1 MPNGLV
7 TLIALLVIGFIFS
20 MVQAV
25 QNKKLRNR
33 YKKVDN
39 TDAFEADGNRSY
51 QNPSEYTPSSTQK
64 VVTYS
69 VIDGRLVDK

>member
-1 MPNGLV
+1 V
-7 TLIALLVIGFIFS
+7 TLIALLVIGFTFS

-33 YKKVDN
+33 YKKVDSTN
-39 TDAFEADGNRSY
+39 AFESDGNRSY
-51 QNPSEYTPSSTQK
+51 QNPSEYTSSSAQK
-64 VVTYS
+64 VVSYS